1 MADEL
6 VGGWLEIVV
15 RIGGWLID
23 WLVVGFF
30 LQKLRCGGM
39 SDHLGWVDWLVC

>member
-15 RIGGWLID
+15 RIGGWMID

-30 LQKLRCGGM
+30 FAEVEV
-39 SDHLGWVDWLVC
+39 WWYE